1 MCNVILLTGTPGS
14 GKTLIGEKLA
24 KNLKGLFIDI
34 PTLVKKKKLFYYY
47 DRKYRSYILNLR
59 KLRKELSKIYKKEER
74 KIVIASHFPIYIPKE
89 KLCKVI
95 VLRCNP
101 LILIKRLKKRNYPYK
116 KIRDNIVSEL
126 IDLVYC
132 EAIEYYGKEIVFQL
146 DVSNKKINEIL
157 KEISLIL
164 LRNGKQNT
172 IDWIT
177 SLEKMGKLDFILKYI
192 EKGDKRNII

>member
-1 MCNVILLTGTPGS
+1 MYNVILLTGTPGS

-24 KNLKGLFIDI
+24 KNLEGVFIDI
-34 PTLVKKKKLFYYY
+34 PTLVKKKKLFSYY
-47 DRKYRSYILNLR
+47 DRKYRSYIVNLR
-59 KLRKELSKIYKKEER
+59 KLREELNKIYKMEER
-74 KIVIASHFPIYIPKE
+74 KIVISSHFPIYIPKE

-101 LILIKRLKKRNYPYK
+101 LILIKRLKKRKYPYK

-126 IDLVYC
+126 IDLIYY
-132 EAIEYYGKEIVFQL
+132 EAIKYYGKKIVFQL
-146 DVSNKKINEIL
+146 DVSNKKISEIL

-164 LRNGKQNT
+164 LKNGKQNT
-172 IDWIT
+172 IDWIS

-192 EKGDKRNII
+192 ERKK